1 MSIAPLIAVVILIV
15 TILGIWAWVSLHGKI
30 DSARS
35 EGWVL
40 FWIAPLA
47 ILVALVFIVLLALA
61 WLLLVLIAG
70 L

>member
-1 MSIAPLIAVVILIV
+1 MSVPAIVAVLLLVIAVFAF
-15 TILGIWAWVSLHGKI
+15 WAWLSLHVGI

-40 FWIAPLA
+40 FWLAPL
-47 ILVALVFIVLLALA
+47 VVLLALAIIAFMALA
-61 WLLLVLIAG
+61 WLLLMLIAG